1 MKKDEKMINSFSYI
15 ATGRYES
22 LFKHDIEENDGSL
35 HSGIDGKRFLI
46 IGGAGS
52 IGSST
57 IRALLNYAVRAVHV
71 VDISENNLVELIRDL
86 RGSHLLR
93 ANVDFRAL
101 PIDYGSEVFHRFLLD
116 QEPYDFIF
124 NFAAVKHVRSEKDIY
139 SVLQMIDTN
148 IIKQARLLTRLQG
161 FNNTGLRY
169 FSVSTDKAAN
179 PVNLMGATKRIMEQV
194 MFWAAHKIPGI
205 IATSA
210 RFANV
215 AFSDGSLLHGWVKR
229 MEKKQPIPVP
239 VKTQR
244 YFISLEESG
253 HICLL
258 SGVLGQNCRLMIP
271 RLSTVKLKE
280 LVPIAREFII
290 SNGFNYREYN
300 DEGHAVEHIEN
311 DMAGGF
317 YPLLLT
323 PLDTSG
329 EKPFEEF
336 VGEGEKAIEIG
347 MKEILAIEEKVSPGN
362 ESIEGLISEMD
373 RLVSSS
379 EQRASKRGIIEAMAR
394 VIPQLRHVETGRCL
408 DDRL

>member
-1 MKKDEKMINSFSYI
+1 MKDDSLMTNTFSCI

-22 LFKHDIEENDGSL
+22 LFRHDIESHVSEL
-35 HSGIDGKRFLI
+35 HAKTEGKRFLI

-57 IRALLNYAVRAVHV
+57 VRVLMQYSVSAIHLI
-71 VDISENNLVELIRDL
+71 DISENNLAELVRDL
-86 RGSHLLR
+86 RGSRLLT
-93 ANVDFRAL
+93 NSVDFRAL
-101 PIDYGSEVFHRFLLD
+101 PIDYGSEVFHRFLFD

-124 NFAAVKHVRSEKDIY
+124 NFAAIKHVRSEKDIY

-148 IIKQARLLTRLQG
+148 VMKQARLLKWLQNFG
-161 FNNTGLRY
+161 NTGLRY

-179 PVNLMGATKRIMEQV
+179 PVNLMGATKRIMEHV
-194 MFWAAHKIPGI
+194 MFWGANKTHGI
-205 IATSA
+205 SATSA

-215 AFSDGSLLHGWVKR
+215 AFSDGSLLYGWIKR
-229 MEKKQPIPVP
+229 IEKQQPIPVP
-239 VKTQR
+239 IETRR
-244 YFISLEESG
+244 YFISLEEAG

-258 SGVLGQNCRLMIP
+258 SGVLGQNGQIMIP
-271 RLSTVKLKE
+271 RLTAVELKE

-290 SNGFNYREYN
+290 SKGFKFREYI
-300 DEGHAVEHIEN
+300 DEGRSVDNIEN
-311 DMAGGF
+311 DMLDGF

-336 VGEGEKAIEIG
+336 VGEGEHAIEIG
-347 MKEILAIEEKVSPGN
+347 MKQLLAIEHVPPENG
-362 ESIEGLISEMD
+362 SIEEFLGKAEKIISSLEHG
-373 RLVSSS
+373 VSKC
-379 EQRASKRGIIEAMAR
+379 EIVEAMAH
-394 VIPQLRHVETGRCL
+394 VISQLRHAETGKCL

>member
-1 MKKDEKMINSFSYI
+1 
-15 ATGRYES
+15 
-22 LFKHDIEENDGSL
+22 
-35 HSGIDGKRFLI
+35 
-46 IGGAGS
+46 
-52 IGSST
+52 
-57 IRALLNYAVRAVHV
+57 
-71 VDISENNLVELIRDL
+71 
-86 RGSHLLR
+86 
-93 ANVDFRAL
+93 
-101 PIDYGSEVFHRFLLD
+101 
-116 QEPYDFIF
+116 
-124 NFAAVKHVRSEKDIY
+124 
-139 SVLQMIDTN
+139 
-148 IIKQARLLTRLQG
+148 
-161 FNNTGLRY
+161 
-169 FSVSTDKAAN
+169 
-179 PVNLMGATKRIMEQV
+179 
-194 MFWAAHKIPGI
+194 
-205 IATSA
+205 
-210 RFANV
+210 
-215 AFSDGSLLHGWVKR
+215 
-229 MEKKQPIPVP
+229 
-239 VKTQR
+239 
-244 YFISLEESG
+244 
-253 HICLL
+253 
-258 SGVLGQNCRLMIP
+258 MIP